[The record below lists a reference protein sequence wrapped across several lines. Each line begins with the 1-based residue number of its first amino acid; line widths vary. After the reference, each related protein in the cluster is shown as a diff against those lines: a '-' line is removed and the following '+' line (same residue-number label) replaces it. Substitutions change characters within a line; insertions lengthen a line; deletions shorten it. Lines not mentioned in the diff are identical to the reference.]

1 MEFVKN
7 VYTAKV
13 RNSFA
18 PVFFL
23 SFASNINDLGY
34 NWEILIILAL
44 AILLGEIF
52 PNDKFHLCVWIKNH
66 I

>member
-18 PVFFL
+18 TVFFL
-23 SFASNINDLGY
+23 SFASNINGLGC
-34 NWEILIILAL
+34 NWEIFDYKWAY
-44 AILLGEIF
+44 
-52 PNDKFHLCVWIKNH
+52 
-66 I
+66 

>member
-18 PVFFL
+18 TVFLL

-34 NWEILIILAL
+34 NWEILIIT
-44 AILLGEIF
+44 G
-52 PNDKFHLCVWIKNH
+52 HLSIGNSFRRNLPE
-66 I
+66 

>member
-34 NWEILIILAL
+34 NWEILIIN
-44 AILLGEIF
+44 G
-52 PNDKFHLCVWIKNH
+52 HLSIGNSFRRNLPE
-66 I
+66 